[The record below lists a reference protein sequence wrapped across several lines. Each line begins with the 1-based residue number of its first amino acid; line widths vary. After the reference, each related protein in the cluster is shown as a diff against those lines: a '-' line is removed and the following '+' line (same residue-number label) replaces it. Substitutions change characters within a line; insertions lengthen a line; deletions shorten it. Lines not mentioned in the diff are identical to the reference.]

1 VGILVEGGE
10 QLGFFVL
17 LTAYQMNE
25 RSTPISTVASR
36 RNPRILILNIVIGLL
51 VVVVG
56 YLTYS
61 LLNRNVL
68 QPPVD
73 SGKSGVAPGEIIQI
87 DVLNG
92 SGLQGAANNCTSYL
106 RARGFDVVE
115 MRNYRTSDVDESLV
129 IDRVGN
135 TTNAEKVAYALGI
148 KKKNIVQQL
157 NHDYYVDVSVVIGK
171 DFNSLKP
178 SH

>member
-1 VGILVEGGE
+1 
-10 QLGFFVL
+10 
-17 LTAYQMNE
+17 MNE
-25 RSTPISTVASR
+25 RNASSRTPSSR

-56 YLTYS
+56 YLAYS
-61 LLNRNVL
+61 LLSRSVL

-73 SGKSGVAPGEIIQI
+73 PGKAGVAPGEVIQI

-115 MRNYRTSDVDESLV
+115 MRNYKTSDVDESLV

-135 TTNAEKVAYALGI
+135 MTNAERVAYAIGI

>member
-1 VGILVEGGE
+1 
-10 QLGFFVL
+10 
-17 LTAYQMNE
+17 M
-25 RSTPISTVASR
+25 TPEMIRQSSPPNIYAPR
-36 RNPRILILNIVIGLL
+36 RNSRVYVLNLVIGLL

-56 YLTYS
+56 YLAYS
-61 LLNRNVL
+61 LLSRNVL

-73 SGKSGVAPGEIIQI
+73 SAKSGAALGEIIQI

-115 MRNYRTSDVDESLV
+115 MRNYKTSDVHESLV

-135 TTNAEKVAYALGI
+135 KKNAEKVAYALGI

-157 NHDYYVDVSVVIGK
+157 SHDYYVDVSVVIGK
-171 DFNSLKP
+171 DFSSLKP

>member
-1 VGILVEGGE
+1 
-10 QLGFFVL
+10 
-17 LTAYQMNE
+17 MNQNG
-25 RSTPISTVASR
+25 TPPPIVASR
-36 RNPRILILNIVIGLL
+36 KDPRVLALNLLIGLL

-61 LLNRNVL
+61 LLNRHLL

-73 SGKSGVAPGEIIQI
+73 AGRSGVAPGEIIQI

-92 SGLQGAANNCTSYL
+92 SGLQGAANSCTAYL

-115 MRNYRTSDVDESLV
+115 MHNYRTSDVTESLI

-135 TTNAEKVAYALGI
+135 RANAEKVAYALGI

-157 NHDYYVDVSVVIGK
+157 NHDYYVDVSVVIGR
-171 DFNSLKP
+171 DFSALKP
-178 SH
+178 SQ

>member
-1 VGILVEGGE
+1 MS
-10 QLGFFVL
+10 Q
-17 LTAYQMNE
+17 QK
-25 RSTPISTVASR
+25 TPVHIAASR
-36 RNPRILILNIVIGLL
+36 RDPRTVALNILIGLL
-51 VVVVG
+51 IVVVG
-56 YLTYS
+56 YLSYS
-61 LLNRNVL
+61 LLNRHVL

-73 SGKSGVAPGEIIQI
+73 AGKAGVGPGEIIQV

-92 SGLQGAANNCTSYL
+92 SGLQGAANSCTSYL

-115 MRNYRTSDVDESLV
+115 MRNYKTTDVDESLV

-135 TTNAEKVAYALGI
+135 MTNAERVAYALGI

-157 NHDYYVDVSVVIGK
+157 NHDYYVDVSIVIGK

>member
-1 VGILVEGGE
+1 
-10 QLGFFVL
+10 
-17 LTAYQMNE
+17 MNE
-25 RSTPISTVASR
+25 HSTSVRRTSSR
-36 RNPRILILNIVIGLL
+36 KDIRALALNVLIGLL
-51 VVVVG
+51 VIIVG
-56 YLTYS
+56 YLSYS
-61 LLNRNVL
+61 LLNRHVL

-73 SGKSGVAPGEIIQI
+73 AGKAGVAPGEIIQI

-92 SGLQGAANNCTSYL
+92 SGLQGVAGSCTSYL

-115 MRNYRTSDVDESLV
+115 MRNYKTSDVVESLV

-135 TTNAEKVAYALGI
+135 TVNAEKVAYALGI

-157 NHDYYVDVSVVIGK
+157 NQDYYVDVSVVLGK

>member
-1 VGILVEGGE
+1 
-10 QLGFFVL
+10 
-17 LTAYQMNE
+17 MNE
-25 RSTPISTVASR
+25 HNTPAHTGTSR
-36 RNPRILILNIVIGLL
+36 NDSRTLLLNVFIGFLL
-51 VVVVG
+51 LVVG

-61 LLNRNVL
+61 LLSRQIL

-73 SGKSGVAPGEIIQI
+73 AGKAGVVPGEIIQV

-92 SGLQGAANNCTSYL
+92 SGLQGAAGSCTSYL

-115 MRNYRTSDVDESLV
+115 SRNYKTSDVEESLV
-129 IDRVGN
+129 IDRIGDMK
-135 TTNAEKVAYALGI
+135 NAERVAYALGI

-157 NHDYYVDVSVVIGK
+157 NHDYYVDVSIVIGK
-171 DFNSLKP
+171 DFASLKP

>member
-1 VGILVEGGE
+1 
-10 QLGFFVL
+10 
-17 LTAYQMNE
+17 MNHH
-25 RSTPISTVASR
+25 STPTHIAASR
-36 RNPRILILNIVIGLL
+36 KDHRTLALNVLIGLL

-61 LLNRNVL
+61 LLDRHVL

-73 SGKSGVAPGEIIQI
+73 PGKADVASGEIIQV

-92 SGLQGAANNCTSYL
+92 SGVNGAASTCTSYL

-115 MRNYRTSDVDESLV
+115 MRNYKTPDVIESLV

-135 TTNAEKVAYALGI
+135 MSNAQKVAYALGI

-157 NHDYYVDVSVVIGK
+157 NHDYYVDVSIVIGK
-171 DFNSLKP
+171 DFRSLKP
-178 SH
+178 SL

>member
-1 VGILVEGGE
+1 
-10 QLGFFVL
+10 
-17 LTAYQMNE
+17 MSE
-25 RSTPISTVASR
+25 RGTPLHATASR
-36 RNPRILILNIVIGLL
+36 RDPRTLALNIVIGLL

-56 YLTYS
+56 YLSYS
-61 LLNRNVL
+61 LINRHVL

-73 SGKSGVAPGEIIQI
+73 AGKAGVAPGEIIQI

-92 SGLQGAANNCTSYL
+92 SGLQGAANTCTGYL

-115 MRNYRTSDVDESLV
+115 MRNYKTSDVDETLV
-129 IDRVGN
+129 IDRVGSMA
-135 TTNAEKVAYALGI
+135 NAEKVAYALGV

-171 DFNSLKP
+171 DYSSLKP

>member
-1 VGILVEGGE
+1 MSKDS
-10 QLGFFVL
+10 
-17 LTAYQMNE
+17 T
-25 RSTPISTVASR
+25 STPTVS
-36 RNPRILILNIVIGLL
+36 PRKDPRVLALNALIGLL

-56 YLTYS
+56 YLAYS
-61 LLNRNVL
+61 LLNRHIL

-73 SGKSGVAPGEIIQI
+73 IGKAGVAPGEIIQI

-92 SGLQGAANNCTSYL
+92 SGLQGAANSCTAYL
-106 RARGFDVVE
+106 RVRGFDVVE
-115 MRNYRTSDVDESLV
+115 MHNYKTSDVSESLV

-135 TTNAEKVAYALGI
+135 TANAEKVAYALGI

-157 NHDYYVDVSVVIGK
+157 NHDYYVDVSVVIGR
-171 DFNSLKP
+171 DFSTLKP